1 MNFDDL
7 FTFRRQLLLFTIDV
21 VSGLTIAGVNA
32 GLVVGLKNSRSAVAV
47 DSAECS
53 RIGRIILEKN
63 GTTMDAALAAAIC
76 GGVMDAHSMGV
87 GSGCV
92 ITINQRKTTQPIR
105 EKAPLAANST
115 MFVDRDNMS
124 VAGGLAIGVSGEL
137 RTYEK
142 AYKLFGGGV
151 TWKELFEPTI
161 QLCREGFRISESQ
174 CAVI

>member
-1 MNFDDL
+1 MIL
-7 FTFRRQLLLFTIDV
+7 STMY
-21 VSGLTIAGVNA
+21 SIAIGA
-32 GLVVGLKNSRSAVAV
+32 SNSTTTVAV

-87 GSGCV
+87 GSGC
-92 ITINQRKTTQPIR
+92 R
-105 EKAPLAANST
+105 EEAPLAANST